1 MRIHYLE
8 NELLNLFGQDKTL
21 FNFIKDVVFDGIWLW
36 DLEKPENEWLSPSF
50 WTTFGIDPETM
61 PHSPSAW
68 QSLVYEED
76 FEEAQRL
83 VSEHLSN
90 PAKPYEQILRYRH
103 ADGNVVWIHCKGI
116 AIRNDEGIPIRLFGV
131 HTKVSAI
138 VLNENKFG
146 TPKEEMVGYMQ
157 LGGKNQDKATS
168 FIQEVAER
176 FTLKKEIEE
185 KDRLLRLLAENT
197 SDFLV
202 AFDGNFEVVYVSP
215 SFERITGKNLRDKTI
230 NSEEYFKLIR
240 EDYRDKIKNMAFE
253 MFQKQ
258 VPNVKHQYPLIIGNE
273 EKWMEDFATFKYDQF
288 GKLESVY
295 VVSRDF
301 TKRKM
306 LELELAKESQKR
318 KEIAE
323 TLVDEK
329 EKTKEELY
337 QDLHDGVNNLLYA
350 SKTHLEHI
358 ENQQDPNL
366 IKALEH
372 LQTAMEEIRQ
382 IAIESTSQ
390 FLDEGCFVS
399 AISEYLKK
407 LEVRTTIRF
416 VVENH
421 ITWAIPITTSRKKH
435 LFRICQE
442 LAQNAM
448 KYSKGDEMI
457 FRFKIEE
464 DSVVLIAKDNG
475 IGIKTKFVY
484 GIGLR
489 SIRDRVYLMDGKVR
503 FFNFVDKGFAVYIK
517 VKFE

>member
-1 MRIHYLE
+1 MKIHYLE
-8 NELLNLFGQDKTL
+8 NELLDLFGHDKTL

-50 WTTFGIDPETM
+50 WTTFGIDPQTM

-68 QSLVYEED
+68 QSLVFED
-76 FEEAQRL
+76 DFKEAQRL
-83 VSEHLSN
+83 VGEHLKN
-90 PAKPYEQILRYRH
+90 PEKPYEQILRYRH
-103 ADGNVVWIHCKGI
+103 TDRSVVWIHCKGM
-116 AIRNDEGIPIRLFGV
+116 AIRNDQGIPIRLFGV

-138 VLNENKFG
+138 VL
-146 TPKEEMVGYMQ
+146 KEGEFSSLKQEMVGYMQ
-157 LGGKNQDKATS
+157 LGGDNQEKADS

-176 FTLKKEIEE
+176 FTLRQEIEE
-185 KDRLLRLLAENT
+185 KDRLLRVLAENS

-202 AFDGNFEVVYVSP
+202 IFDSNFEVIYVSP
-215 SFERITGKNLRDKTI
+215 SFERITGKSLQDNSI
-230 NSEEYFKLIR
+230 NSEEYFKMIR
-240 EDYRDKIKNMAFE
+240 EDYREKIKNMALE

-258 VPNVKHQYPLIIGNE
+258 VPYVKHQYPLIIGNE

-295 VVSRDF
+295 VVSRDC

-323 TLVDEK
+323 SLVEQK
-329 EKTKEELY
+329 EKAKEEIY

-350 SKTHLEHI
+350 SKTHLEHVA
-358 ENQQDPNL
+358 NQEDVHL
-366 IKALEH
+366 KKALEH
-372 LQTAMEEIRQ
+372 LHTAMEEIRQ

-399 AISEYLKK
+399 AIGEYLKK

-457 FRFKIEE
+457 FRFKIED
-464 DSVVLIAKDNG
+464 DSVVFIAKDNG
-475 IGIKTKFVY
+475 VGIKTNFVY
-484 GIGLR
+484 GLGLR